1 MDILSP
7 NHAHFGLSDNGVN
20 YGVVNGDNAF
30 ITNEI
35 VIGERNSY
43 YVFIGGVEL
52 TKQLCEDQDALI
64 ELLIE
69 SDEQLMEDF
78 FEGISE
84 IYYIP
89 EAKTLHMKNFRM
101 NFADN
106 EGIKNGGFIR
116 GANRHGV
123 LDLNI
128 EIEGDCSLTSHG
140 TVPLYVFNGPT
151 TLTGNGTLTIHSDYN
166 MGVCCYD
173 DFTLYGPTLVTDGTM
188 GFYSYDNE
196 KSPTAKIFMGTLR
209 AKGSEKSFYAQH
221 LNLSSAVKI
230 TDPVGAYWDET
241 SFNVV
246 NAGGSI
252 VKNEWVVF
260 ESSTAT
266 GISDEGVRMKNDGW
280 NATDV
285 YDLQGRRISTSPQA
299 LKHGIYIINGQKVVV
314 R

>member
-101 NFADN
+101 NFQTMRESRTAASSV
-106 EGIKNGGFIR
+106 EPIVT
-116 GANRHGV
+116 A
-123 LDLNI
+123 
-128 EIEGDCSLTSHG
+128 CWTSI
-140 TVPLYVFNGPT
+140 L
-151 TLTGNGTLTIHSDYN
+151 
-166 MGVCCYD
+166 
-173 DFTLYGPTLVTDGTM
+173 
-188 GFYSYDNE
+188 
-196 KSPTAKIFMGTLR
+196 KLR
-209 AKGSEKSFYAQH
+209 AIA
-221 LNLSSAVKI
+221 
-230 TDPVGAYWDET
+230 
-241 SFNVV
+241 
-246 NAGGSI
+246 
-252 VKNEWVVF
+252 
-260 ESSTAT
+260 
-266 GISDEGVRMKNDGW
+266 R
-280 NATDV
+280 
-285 YDLQGRRISTSPQA
+285 
-299 LKHGIYIINGQKVVV
+299 
-314 R
+314 